1 MMVLFVGPN
10 DLLSHRMRIAMGEK
24 ALSAEIHEIDVAN
37 PPPEMAEL
45 NPYSSVPTFVD
56 RDLAIYDSR
65 VIIDYLDERFQH
77 PPLLPPNP
85 VVRAQLRV
93 ALYRIERDWYTLFDK
108 LNEGDE
114 FAKNLLTASLVSSA
128 EIFRAQH
135 YFMSDDFTIVD
146 ATIAPV
152 LARLPGWGI
161 TLPESAAPVLQYAK
175 RVFARPSVAAT
186 LPLQQSTEAE
196 RALTTAR

>member
-10 DLLSHRMRIAMGEK
+10 DLWSHRMRIAMSEK
-24 ALSAEIHEIDVAN
+24 GLPAEILEIDVAN
-37 PPPEMAEL
+37 PPPEMADL
-45 NPYSSVPTFVD
+45 NPYLSVPTFVD
-56 RDLAIYDSR
+56 RELALYDSR

-85 VVRAQLRV
+85 VVRAQLRL
-93 ALYRIERDWYTLFDK
+93 ALYRIERDWYGLFDALNAGDAHAKK
-108 LNEGDE
+108 L
-114 FAKNLLTASLVSSA
+114 LVASIVSSA

-152 LARLPGWGI
+152 LARLPLWGI
-161 TLPESAAPVLQYAK
+161 TLPASAAPVLQYAQ

-186 LPLQQSTEAE
+186 LPLPFDTESDHP
-196 RALTTAR
+196 LTAQR